1 MINIKSLLVQLSL
14 SMICLS
20 GFSQSSPTQ
29 KLNEVFNPK
38 SNTVLVTAHRGD
50 WRNTAENSLQAL
62 KNCVAMG
69 VDIMELDLKKTK
81 DGQLVIMHDA
91 TVDRTTTGEG
101 NVSDLTL
108 AEIKTLYLRS
118 GTGHKSGHRVPTF
131 NEILAASKKNI
142 IIDVDKGYDYFPEVI
157 KALRETGTVG
167 EVIVNV
173 AGSTPLSVIEKE
185 QGPIADDITIM
196 VVVNMKR
203 TDAAQII
210 ESYKKHKR
218 TIIQAN
224 FDDDALPIL
233 KNLSKYRE
241 TYGLWINSLWPEQSG
256 NHDDDRAVEQNMK
269 DETWGWLVKQRAN
282 MIQTDRPKELIQYL
296 QEKNLH
302 P

>member
-1 MINIKSLLVQLSL
+1 MIKINSLLVQLSL
-14 SMICLS
+14 SVICLS
-20 GFSQSSPTQ
+20 GFAQSSPTE

-50 WRNTAENSLQAL
+50 WRNTSENSIQAL
-62 KNCVAMG
+62 KNCVSMG

-81 DGQLVIMHDA
+81 DGHLVIMHDA
-91 TVDRTTTGEG
+91 TVDRTTTGKG

-108 AEIKTLYLRS
+108 AEIKSLYLRS
-118 GTGHKSGHRVPTF
+118 GTGHKSAHRVPTF
-131 NEILAASKKNI
+131 DEILAESKKKI

-157 KALRETGTVG
+157 KALRATGTVA

-173 AGSTPLSVIEKE
+173 AGSTPLSDIEKE
-185 QGPIADDITIM
+185 QGPIAEDITIM

-203 TDAAQII
+203 PDAAQII

-224 FDDDALPIL
+224 FDDDSLPVL
-233 KNLSKYRE
+233 KNLSSYRE
-241 TYGLWINSLWPEQSG
+241 SYGLWINSLWPEQSG
-256 NHDDDRAVEQNMK
+256 NHDDDRAVEQGMK
-269 DETWGWLVKQRAN
+269 EETWGWLVKQRAN

-296 QEKNLH
+296 QDKKLH

>member
-1 MINIKSLLVQLSL
+1 MIKLNSLLAQLAL

-29 KLNEVFNPK
+29 NLNEVFNPK

-50 WRNTAENSLQAL
+50 WRNTAENSIQAL

-81 DGQLVIMHDA
+81 DGHLIIMHDV
-91 TVDRTTTGEG
+91 TVDRTTTGKG
-101 NVSDLTL
+101 DVSALTL
-108 AEIKTLYLRS
+108 AEIKSLYLKA
-118 GTGHKSGHRVPTF
+118 GTGHKTGHRVPTF
-131 NEILAASKKNI
+131 NEILAESKKNI
-142 IIDVDKGYDYFPEVI
+142 IIDVDKGYDYFKDVI

-173 AGSTPLSVIEKE
+173 ASSTPLSVIENE

-203 TDAAQII
+203 PDAAQII
-210 ESYKKHKR
+210 ESYRKHKR

-224 FDDDALPIL
+224 FDDDSLPIL

-256 NHDDDRAVEQNMK
+256 NHDDDRAVEENMK

-282 MIQTDRPKELIQYL
+282 MIQTDRPKELLEYL
-296 QEKNLH
+296 QQKQVH